1 MKKLALLLIA
11 LFTISLAA
19 RAEKKVS
26 GQVIFAGDNEP
37 LIGATVQ
44 PVGGGNGTATD
55 MDGRFSILVPDNVK
69 YINVSYVGLV
79 TKQVAVG
86 TGLVITLDNGEATLD
101 EVVVTAMG
109 VKREKKA
116 LGYNT
121 QNLTAEQ
128 LSTAGTTSLASS
140 IQGKLAGV
148 QVRQASGA
156 PGSSAQIVIRGARAF
171 DGNNTPLYVVDGMP
185 IASTAD
191 FSTGQSVTG
200 ADYPNRSIDINPE
213 DIESINVLKGQAASA
228 LYGMRASNGVIV
240 ITTKRGRLNSE
251 KPVITVNTNI
261 AADRVSRKFK
271 HQDVYAQGNYYI
283 KNADGTVTGYDPTS
297 SMTWGPKISELGKDT
312 KYGFAGAAGSAYAG
326 GKEGQYYNPKY
337 AIGGLGGWQT
347 PAYYDNTGD
356 FFGTGLTENTSLNIT
371 QKKDNVN
378 YSFGLSNSYQRG
390 IIPSTNM
397 TRWGARGSVDWDIS
411 KEWKTGFTGNYSSS
425 KVLTAPGANTGIV
438 NVVYAAPAEYNLK
451 GLVSPDPSQ
460 QLSFRNTSFNNPYW
474 WAENCEYYRHTNRF
488 FGNAYVE
495 FSPKLGNENVKLT
508 FREQAGVDFYTTDNR
523 NVQEMYS
530 DAYTGRSQDSGSIET
545 LGVRDNV
552 FNNLFTANLDYK
564 FGSEKEFFLNF
575 MLGNE
580 INHEYG
586 RSWETDGSAFNF
598 YGFPTLTNCAS
609 LDYAEDYEFQG
620 RTVGFFGSAT
630 LSWKDM
636 LYLTVTGRQDIV
648 SSMPHGNRSFFY
660 PSVSLG
666 WIFTELPFLKGNNI
680 LSYGKLRASYAQ
692 VGQAGT
698 YRKNFY
704 YTPSYGSGM
713 YTYTPVS
720 FPLNGVAS
728 FVPYYVLYDPDLK
741 PQNTQN
747 VEFGADLNFFKNRL
761 RIEYTL
767 SYQKITD
774 QIFSVPLA
782 GSAGYQYMMTN
793 AGKMHTWSNELT
805 IEADL
810 LQNKDYDFTIGTNF
824 STVWNKVDE
833 LAPGVE
839 SIFLGGFVEPQIR
852 AQAGCTY
859 PNIYGYAFKRAENGQ
874 LLLKDGLPQKTSDSQ
889 DLGNCSPDFQLG
901 FSIGGRYKRVSLSTT
916 WDLSYGGKMY
926 HGTNM
931 TLEYFGA
938 TKQSVDY
945 HEGTMVGEGIDEA
958 TGLAN
963 TNEVDKADWYQ
974 AYYNITESGVYDRS
988 YLKLRDVTLTYQLP
1002 KIGKFDISL
1011 YGFARNILV
1020 WAKLPN
1026 FDPESSQSNGNM
1038 SGYFERYSL
1047 PATSSYGGGLKIT
1060 F

>member
-1 MKKLALLLIA
+1 M
-11 LFTISLAA
+11 
-19 RAEKKVS
+19 
-26 GQVIFAGDNEP
+26 
-37 LIGATVQ
+37 
-44 PVGGGNGTATD
+44 
-55 MDGRFSILVPDNVK
+55 
-69 YINVSYVGLV
+69 
-79 TKQVAVG
+79 
-86 TGLVITLDNGEATLD
+86 
-101 EVVVTAMG
+101 
-109 VKREKKA
+109 
-116 LGYNT
+116 
-121 QNLTAEQ
+121 
-128 LSTAGTTSLASS
+128 
-140 IQGKLAGV
+140 
-148 QVRQASGA
+148 
-156 PGSSAQIVIRGARAF
+156 
-171 DGNNTPLYVVDGMP
+171 
-185 IASTAD
+185 
-191 FSTGQSVTG
+191 
-200 ADYPNRSIDINPE
+200 
-213 DIESINVLKGQAASA
+213 
-228 LYGMRASNGVIV
+228 
-240 ITTKRGRLNSE
+240 
-251 KPVITVNTNI
+251 
-261 AADRVSRKFK
+261 
-271 HQDVYAQGNYYI
+271 
-283 KNADGTVTGYDPTS
+283 
-297 SMTWGPKISELGKDT
+297 
-312 KYGFAGAAGSAYAG
+312 
-326 GKEGQYYNPKY
+326 
-337 AIGGLGGWQT
+337 
-347 PAYYDNTGD
+347 
-356 FFGTGLTENTSLNIT
+356 
-371 QKKDNVN
+371 
-378 YSFGLSNSYQRG
+378 
-390 IIPSTNM
+390 
-397 TRWGARGSVDWDIS
+397 
-411 KEWKTGFTGNYSSS
+411 
-425 KVLTAPGANTGIV
+425 
-438 NVVYAAPAEYNLK
+438 
-451 GLVSPDPSQ
+451 
-460 QLSFRNTSFNNPYW
+460 
-474 WAENCEYYRHTNRF
+474 
-488 FGNAYVE
+488 
-495 FSPKLGNENVKLT
+495 
-508 FREQAGVDFYTTDNR
+508 
-523 NVQEMYS
+523 
-530 DAYTGRSQDSGSIET
+530 
-545 LGVRDNV
+545 
-552 FNNLFTANLDYK
+552 
-564 FGSEKEFFLNF
+564 
-575 MLGNE
+575 
-580 INHEYG
+580 
-586 RSWETDGSAFNF
+586 
-598 YGFPTLTNCAS
+598 
-609 LDYAEDYEFQG
+609 DYAEDYEFQG